1 MHDLYVSYDVKEL
14 QKEMFRKS
22 YFPRVV
28 MNPQDAN
35 TEFVRGNVELVSLA
49 KAEGRIAAEGACL
62 THQACCAWCP
72 AKFGAAPRSVIS
84 WHWKK
89 ASTYC
94 RDSHR
99 NCRAFISSRMRTAGT
114 ALTATS

>member
-1 MHDLYVSYDVKEL
+1 
-14 QKEMFRKS
+14 MFRKS

-49 KAEGRIAAEGACL
+49 KAEGRIAAEGAL
-62 THQACCAWCP
+62 PRRACCASCP
-72 AKFGAAPRSVIS
+72 VKFGAAPRSVIS
-84 WHWKK
+84 HWKK

-94 RDSHR
+94 RDSRR
-99 NCRAFISSRMRTAGT
+99 NCRAFISNRMRTAGT